1 MDVQGFLSTTAI
13 VTLATA
19 ACAWPAARR
28 CAPLLTLSI
37 SCAVCEHSL
46 VIASALKMVLNK
58 LLNKLRGK
66 RSSDDST
73 PGTLLGAERGAGYK
87 IVALLGQGAWAS
99 V

>member
-1 MDVQGFLSTTAI
+1 MQGFLSTTAI

-19 ACAWPAARR
+19 CAWPAARR
-28 CAPLLTLSI
+28 CAANCAPLLTLSI

-46 VIASALKMVLNK
+46 VINTLQMVLNK

>member
-1 MDVQGFLSTTAI
+1 
-13 VTLATA
+13 
-19 ACAWPAARR
+19 
-28 CAPLLTLSI
+28 
-37 SCAVCEHSL
+37 
-46 VIASALKMVLNK
+46 MVLNK